1 MGVGGYFFFCT
12 ACYSLPTSGTV
23 ETVTKKEVIKRRL
36 RKEED
41 QETVEE
47 IEEVRCKGTV
57 TRRQVEFK

>member
-1 MGVGGYFFFCT
+1 M
-12 ACYSLPTSGTV
+12 
-23 ETVTKKEVIKRRL
+23 TKKEVIKRRL
-36 RKEED
+36 KKEED